1 MAEEKNRDILRAAR
15 ENGEGTGSPGPPSSE
30 EKVNLLEELADFC
43 QTAGEYPTALEYYAQ
58 ILDLAERASR
68 SADLMTETAMKMG
81 ICFQGTGEFA
91 RALEVLNLAD
101 RTCDR
106 TREPRL
112 AARILIERSKVNS
125 RLGEYAAAEKDADE
139 ALALLKQ
146 NAISAE
152 LAEAFIAIGRV
163 YLRKGLMIKARE
175 TYESALALYRA
186 LGDREGMAKCN
197 NNLALVAK
205 NRGHLAE
212 AAEYME
218 RALELAREVGGKP
231 QIGIRA
237 NNLGIIEF
245 KRGRFDRARVLWEEG
260 LQIFRELGNRWEVSL
275 GYLNVAH
282 YYRVTRE
289 FAKAEEYY
297 QRALEKARE
306 KGHRRC
312 EALCHEYFG
321 ELCLRRGE
329 PERAETILSEGLGF
343 ARRALPEGG
352 LDVACEI
359 LRRRAEVRIRRDD
372 LGGAYADLRSAL
384 RLARQIGDRYEE
396 GAIRRILGLFHSA
409 RGRRRHAERHLR
421 RSVSI
426 LAQIGARYEEALSAT
441 ALGELAAAR
450 PEAVSEAIESLAGAA
465 EAFREAGTPYEAAR
479 ADMIRAELLTGRG
492 DGLAAIELIEKIH
505 DDFTVGGTEED
516 RIRIR
521 DARSRADRQIVS
533 SSASESNTLSAF
545 NLLLQRI
552 QTTRETE
559 ERLRLTLELLKEKT
573 NADRLVLAL
582 REGGNGNLEPHAR
595 AEGTANDRG
604 GALAVARM
612 AIRHASENGGKPI
625 YSTSPKSD
633 GRFGESGA
641 DLSGIGSLLAIPL
654 RGEEEI
660 TGGIYLDRPVG
671 APAFGQDE
679 LDFAVALAAV
689 VVATL
694 RELRTE
700 EIRDENLRLKHR
712 FGIGDGF
719 ERIVTQS
726 PRLLKT
732 IQTLQK
738 LRDSTATILLQ
749 GETGTGKEM
758 FARAIHKSSLR
769 REKLFVT
776 VNCAELSEDVLE
788 SELFGHRKGAF
799 TDAKASKQG
808 LFERADGGTVFID
821 EIDKASRRFQD
832 TLLRVVDRKEI
843 KPVGSTESVSVDVR
857 IVCAAN
863 KDLREEVENDR
874 FLKDLYYRLRVVAI
888 YLPPL
893 RERREDVP
901 ILAEHFLSKHAKRA
915 GKRFRGFTPEAVQ
928 QLIEYDWPGNVR
940 DLEHEI
946 ERIVAVT
953 ADGSVVDTG
962 DIATDIVRETVVPS
976 DGTLTEVIEQIE
988 RRMIEETLRR
998 CDGNKSKTAR
1008 CLGISRRGLLN
1019 KLERYKI
1026 H

>member
-1 MAEEKNRDILRAAR
+1 MAEERDRDILRAAEER
-15 ENGEGTGSPGPPSSE
+15 DGRTGPPGPSSSE

-43 QTAGEYPTALEYYAQ
+43 QTAGEYSTALEYYAQ
-58 ILDLAERASR
+58 IIDLAERASR
-68 SADLMTETAMKMG
+68 SADLLTETAVKMG
-81 ICFQGTGEFA
+81 ICFQGTGEFG
-91 RALEVLNLAD
+91 RALEMLNLAD

-106 TREPRL
+106 AREPRL
-112 AARILIERSKVNS
+112 AARILIERSKVHS
-125 RLGEYAAAEKDADE
+125 RLGEYVPAEKDADE
-139 ALALLKQ
+139 ALRILQ
-146 NAISAE
+146 TNAISPE
-152 LAEAFIAIGRV
+152 LAEAFAAIGRV
-163 YLRKGLMIKARE
+163 FLRKGMMTKARD
-175 TYESALALYRA
+175 TYESALAIHRA
-186 LGDREGMAKCN
+186 LGDREGMAKCY

-212 AAEYME
+212 AAEYLE
-218 RALELAREVGGKP
+218 KALDLAREVGGKP

-237 NNLGIIEF
+237 NNLGIIEY
-245 KRGRFDRARVLWEEG
+245 KRGRFERARVLWEEG
-260 LQIFRELGNRWEVSL
+260 LRIFRELGNRWEVSL
-275 GYLNVAH
+275 GHLNLAH
-282 YYRVTRE
+282 YYRVTRD
-289 FAKAEEYY
+289 FSKAEEHY
-297 QRALEKARE
+297 QLSLEKARE

-312 EALCHEYFG
+312 EALYYEYFG
-321 ELCLRRGE
+321 ELCFRRGE
-329 PERAETILSEGLGF
+329 SERAEGLLTEGLGF
-343 ARRALPEGG
+343 ARRTFPEGG
-352 LDVACEI
+352 QDVVCEI
-359 LRRRAEVRIRRDD
+359 LRRRAEVRIRRED
-372 LGGAYADLRSAL
+372 LAGAYADLRSAL
-384 RLARQIGDRYEE
+384 RLARQIGDRFEE
-396 GAIRRILGLFHSA
+396 GAIRRVFGLYHVA
-409 RGRRRHAERHLR
+409 RDRRRHAERHLR

-426 LAQIGARYEEALSAT
+426 LAQIGARFEEALSAT
-441 ALGELAAAR
+441 LLGELAGAR
-450 PEAVSEAIESLAGAA
+450 PESVLEAIESLAVT
-465 EAFREAGTPYEAAR
+465 AGTLRTAGAPYEAGR
-479 ADMIRAELLTGRG
+479 ADLIRAELLAGRG
-492 DGLAAIELIEKIH
+492 DGLAAIDLIEKLH
-505 DDFTVGGTEED
+505 GPFTERGTEED
-516 RIRIR
+516 VIRLR
-521 DARSRADRQIVS
+521 EARSRADRQIVS
-533 SSASESNTLSAF
+533 SSVSDSNTLSAF

-582 REGGNGNLEPHAR
+582 REGNDGGLEPRDSRGETGRGR
-595 AEGTANDRG
+595 AGS
-604 GALAVARM
+604 LSVARM
-612 AIRHASENGGKPI
+612 AIRHAIENGGKPI
-625 YSTSPKSD
+625 YSTSPESD
-633 GRFGESGA
+633 GRFGMNGD
-641 DLSGIGSLLAIPL
+641 DLTGIGSLLAIPL

-671 APAFGQDE
+671 APPFGQDE

-689 VVATL
+689 VVGTL

-700 EIRDENLRLKHR
+700 EIRDENMRLKHR
-712 FGIGDGF
+712 FGVGGGF

-732 IQTLQK
+732 IRTLQK

-758 FARAIHKSSLR
+758 FARAIHQSSIR

-857 IVCAAN
+857 ILCAAN
-863 KDLREEVENDR
+863 KDLREEVENER

-893 RERREDVP
+893 RERKEDVP

-915 GKRFRGFTPEAVQ
+915 GRRFRGFTPEAMQ

-953 ADGSVVDTG
+953 ADGSVIDTG
-962 DIATDIVRETVVPS
+962 DVAAEIVRETVTPS
-976 DGTLTEVIEQIE
+976 EGTLTEVIERIE

-1026 H
+1026 R